1 MPSSRRTS
9 RADPLSVEGAIFKRQ
24 LGLATRAQLLAEGIT
39 RRQID
44 IALAQGRWV
53 RTASGIY
60 ALANWPP
67 QPTRRLLAACLVTGG
82 VASFASA
89 AWLWELLRHEPP
101 HVDVSV
107 QHGQTPANP
116 SQPSQLSRRPFL
128 GSPDLSTLVIHHSR
142 DLSPQ
147 CISNWRSVPTTNP
160 LRTLVDLAA
169 IADPESLDEAIDVAL
184 AKRLVTVEG
193 LVAEAGRLRRPRRQ
207 GPVELIGRLRTRGL
221 AAVPAPSVLESRTLR
236 LFAGANV
243 KVEKCEV
250 VVDGG
255 RYRLDIQVGPRV
267 FVEVDGFAYHWTP
280 EQKRYDD
287 KRRNE
292 LRLLGY
298 EILVYDWK
306 AVMDEPRRVVK
317 ETKTAIREHAPA
329 GHRPDRQKK
338 TKPLP
343 ARPPRRMTTSSRD

>member
-1 MPSSRRTS
+1 VASSGPSSRV
-9 RADPLSVEGAIFKRQ
+9 DPLSVEGTVFKSQ

-39 RRQID
+39 RRQINV
-44 IALAQGRWV
+44 ALARGRWV

-89 AWLWELLRHEPP
+89 AWLWELLKHEPA
-101 HVDVSV
+101 DLAVSV

-116 SQPSQLSRRPFL
+116 SQRSRRPFL
-128 GSPDLSTLVIHHSR
+128 GSPDLSTLIIHHSR

-147 CISNWRSVPTTNP
+147 CTSNWRSVPTTNP

-193 LVAEAGRLRRPRRQ
+193 LVAEAARLRRPRRQ
-207 GPVELIGRLRTRGL
+207 GPVELIDRLRKRGL
-221 AAVPAPSVLESRTLR
+221 AAVPSPSVLESRTLR
-236 LFAGANV
+236 LLASANV

-267 FVEVDGFAYHWTP
+267 FVEVDGFAYHWGP

-306 AVMDEPRRVVK
+306 AVVDEPRRVVK
-317 ETKTAIREHAPA
+317 EIKTAVREQVPA
-329 GHRPDRQKK
+329 GQRPNRQKRAK
-338 TKPLP
+338 ALRP
-343 ARPPRRMTTSSRD
+343 RPPRPVTASGRD